1 MNSQDLNYYLL
12 RMIELNASDL
22 YLRAAHPPAF
32 RINGKIHSLNDP
44 APTDEQMKI
53 WTRSV
58 MTPLA
63 SERFEKTGD
72 MDVAFLLE
80 GKARYRINLF
90 MASGRIGIVA
100 RLIPI
105 ETISFPNLNLPESI
119 LDMADATHG
128 FVLVVGPTGCGKS
141 TTLAAMIDHI
151 NRSRYAHIVT
161 IEDPVEFYHTEKKS
175 LIHHRHVGF
184 DTETFASAIK
194 HVVRQ
199 SPDVVLIGELRDADS
214 IQSAFSAALTGH
226 LILSTLHTT
235 SVVQSVDRMLGY
247 FPPESRKQAQLDFA
261 STLVGIV
268 SMRLLPRADGKGRV
282 PALEI
287 LLGTPTVRRIIADG
301 AFAQL
306 YDIMKRSPE
315 RGMCTFNQS
324 LLELCNHN
332 LIEPDLA
339 LRISPNPEELRLN
352 IQGMFTGIDSI
363 DMRPLDED
371 DEDEK
376 ERLNG

>member
-1 MNSQDLNYYLL
+1 MNGRDLNGYLL
-12 RMIELNASDL
+12 KMIELNASDL
-22 YLRAAHPPAF
+22 YLRTAHPPAF
-32 RINGKIHSLNDP
+32 RIHGKIRPIDDP
-44 APTDEQMKI
+44 APTDEQMRQ
-53 WTRSV
+53 WTQDI
-58 MTPLA
+58 MTPIARDRFNA
-63 SERFEKTGD
+63 SGD
-72 MDVAFLLE
+72 MDIAYMIE

-90 MASGRIGIVA
+90 TAGGHIGLVA

-105 ETISFPNLNLPESI
+105 ESISFPDLNLPESI
-119 LDMADATHG
+119 LEMANATHG

-151 NRSRYAHIVT
+151 NRTREAHIVT

-175 LIHHRHVGF
+175 LIDHRLVGF
-184 DTETFASAIK
+184 DTETFASAIR

-247 FPPESRKQAQLDFA
+247 FPPESRRQAQIDFA
-261 STLVGIV
+261 TTLVGIV
-268 SMRLLPRADGKGRV
+268 SMRLLPRADGRGRV

-287 LLGTPTVRRIIADG
+287 LRGTPTVRRIISEG
-301 AFAQL
+301 LFAEL
-306 YDIMKRSPE
+306 YDIMKRSSD

-324 LLELCNHN
+324 LLDLCNRR
-332 LIEPDLA
+332 LIDPDLA
-339 LRISPNPEELRLN
+339 LRVSPNPEELRLN

-363 DMRPLDED
+363 DMRPLDDEED
-371 DEDEK
+371 STK
-376 ERLNG
+376 EL